1 MTQTHVLSLLRL
13 AGVAAAFWF
22 TAPGIPAAQAA
33 ETTLTWS
40 DDFCENTIHFDPK
53 KHNETEVR
61 NTIHLLFGP
70 ADFETPMVIYPFQ
83 MGDVAKLLD
92 GLTKDCSNALG
103 LAKSLNFLP
112 LQGIED
118 YRKSLISE
126 LEDWCQFEDVKLRG
140 LRESSVLR
148 QYTRAPKACSR
159 FVEAMEGKTDL
170 AAVFRDT
177 VKENCQR
184 NGSPAQCVQ
193 QRFAE
198 AQQAAGDEGMRLY
211 LTTYTWS
218 NSPFL
223 KR

>member
-83 MGDVAKLLD
+83 MGAPRWIDKGLFERARAGQEPKLPVA
-92 GLTKDCSNALG
+92 TA
-103 LAKSLNFLP
+103 
-112 LQGIED
+112 
-118 YRKSLISE
+118 
-126 LEDWCQFEDVKLRG
+126 
-140 LRESSVLR
+140 
-148 QYTRAPKACSR
+148 
-159 FVEAMEGKTDL
+159 
-170 AAVFRDT
+170 RD
-177 VKENCQR
+177 
-184 NGSPAQCVQ
+184 
-193 QRFAE
+193 
-198 AQQAAGDEGMRLY
+198 
-211 LTTYTWS
+211 
-218 NSPFL
+218 
-223 KR
+223 